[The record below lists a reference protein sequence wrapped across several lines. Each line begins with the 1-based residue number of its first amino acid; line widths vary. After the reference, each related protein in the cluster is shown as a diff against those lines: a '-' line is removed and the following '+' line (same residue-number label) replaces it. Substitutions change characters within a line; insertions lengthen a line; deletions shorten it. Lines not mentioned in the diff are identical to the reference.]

1 MRSFVKWTVYA
12 CFFEKMFTVYLR
24 RETCAF
30 FSHKS
35 YHLTVSI
42 VNKSVNYYV
51 ELYGTFLY

>member
-1 MRSFVKWTVYA
+1 MHAFWKDVYSVFKKGNL
-12 CFFEKMFTVYLR
+12 CL
-24 RETCAF
+24 